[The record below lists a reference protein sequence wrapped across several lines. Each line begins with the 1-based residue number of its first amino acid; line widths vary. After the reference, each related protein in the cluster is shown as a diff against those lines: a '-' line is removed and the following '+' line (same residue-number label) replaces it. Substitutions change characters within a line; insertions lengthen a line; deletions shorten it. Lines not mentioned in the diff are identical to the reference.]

1 MSNLLSNAKKVLK
14 ESAIELYNIY
24 AEDLP
29 LEVEEFKR
37 HYSNLGEIL
46 FEIDSI
52 NSLSGLILKMEEGD
66 FDQLGY
72 CKGDDSML
80 EEFLETVKKSQ

>member
-1 MSNLLSNAKKVLK
+1 MSLLQKSQKVLR
-14 ESAIELYNIY
+14 EQAIDLYNIY

-29 LEVEEFKR
+29 LEKEEFKR

-52 NSLSGLILKMEEGD
+52 QTVNELFNKLTKGD
-66 FDQLGY
+66 FEQLGY
-72 CKGDDSML
+72 HSDDEDML
-80 EEFLETVKKSQ
+80 EEFLKAIEK